1 MPRNRVIYQSE
12 ALYAGPSPAIS
23 GHYKFV
29 TGNNAPNVPT
39 QKLNQLDPLATRTLV
54 SGSTTATSSLAVM
67 QSGLLPNLANLDRVQ
82 SINYNFNVARRDV
95 NQFGNLAAVDR
106 VIVDQPVVGIDFNYL
121 QNGFKNEEELGFQVT
136 TLKRSA
142 AVNLTIVA
150 SGQSEY
156 GITAASVADGGQG
169 YLNSFILTLPQV
181 GGNVPPWKF

>member
-67 QSGLLPNLANLDRVQ
+67 QSGLLPNLANL
-82 SINYNFNVARRDV
+82 NFKYNKLIAIDSRPFRCSN
-95 NQFGNLAAVDR
+95 GNLVK
-106 VIVDQPVVGIDFNYL
+106 IDVSSNSFGTKSL
-121 QNGFKNEEELGFQVT
+121 QK
-136 TLKRSA
+136 
-142 AVNLTIVA
+142 
-150 SGQSEY
+150 
-156 GITAASVADGGQG
+156 
-169 YLNSFILTLPQV
+169 LNSLE
-181 GGNVPPWKF
+181 KFSKKQEKNKQF